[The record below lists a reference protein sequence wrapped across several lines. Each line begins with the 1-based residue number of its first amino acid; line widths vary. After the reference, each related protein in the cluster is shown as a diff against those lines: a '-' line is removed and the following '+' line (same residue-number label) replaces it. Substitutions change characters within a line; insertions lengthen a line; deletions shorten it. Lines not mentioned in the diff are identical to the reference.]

1 MILLI
6 DNYDSFTFN
15 LYQYLGEIAQVKVV
29 RNDEITIDEIRKINP
44 KGIVIS
50 PGPKTP
56 KEAGISVEVVKKL
69 GEEFPILGICLGHQS
84 IGEAFGGKVVRAK
97 EIFHGKTSQVL
108 EMCIRD
114 RSNIEYDIIQ
124 SKNEVKNA
132 SNIIRIYNEYNL
144 KLRIDKLLSNILNI
158 SRREVKNN
166 IKNGT
171 ISVSYT
177 HLDVYKRQV
186 YNYVFFYICRS
197 FR

>member
-108 EMCIRD
+108 VKESDIFKGLEKEIKVMRYHSLIVEKESLPEELEIIAETKED
-114 RSNIEYDIIQ
+114 KVIMALKHKDKDIYGIQFHPESIFTPDGKKIIDNFIEVIC
-124 SKNEVKNA
+124 NEN
-132 SNIIRIYNEYNL
+132 R
-144 KLRIDKLLSNILNI
+144 
-158 SRREVKNN
+158 
-166 IKNGT
+166 
-171 ISVSYT
+171 
-177 HLDVYKRQV
+177 
-186 YNYVFFYICRS
+186 
-197 FR
+197 